1 MKQLTDQIGTSH
13 FFESTPRRIVSL
25 VPSQTE
31 LLFDLGLEDQIVGI
45 TKFCVHPKHL
55 LKNKKIVGGTKQVH
69 FDKIKALQPDIIICN
84 KEENTLEMVQEL
96 SAIAPVWVTNV
107 VTIADNFQMITDFG
121 LLFDTTA
128 EAQALNQSIDLA
140 LADFTTFIATIPTQ
154 KAAYFIW
161 KKPYMV
167 AGSGTFINELLQL
180 NQFDNFFG
188 TQSRY
193 PEIAVDAATRYDAVD
208 LVLLSSE
215 PYPFK
220 NDDLSEFTSFF
231 PNAKIRLVDGE
242 YFSWHGSRLLRAIP
256 YFQKWQQELFWM
268 FKLLLVSD
276 LYLSC

>member
-1 MKQLTDQIGTSH
+1 MKQLTDQIGIAH
-13 FFESTPRRIVSL
+13 FFDATPRRIVSL

-55 LKNKKIVGGTKQVH
+55 LKTKKIVGGTKQVH

-96 SAIAPVWVTNV
+96 SGIAPVWVTNV

-121 LLFDTTA
+121 LLFTKIY
-128 EAQALNQSIDLA
+128 EAQTLNQSIHFA
-140 LADFTTFIATIPTQ
+140 MADFTIFKQTIPVQ

-180 NQFDNFFG
+180 NCFDNFFG
-188 TQSRY
+188 TKERY
-193 PEIAVDAATRYDAVD
+193 PEIAVDASTRYDAVD

-220 NDDLSEFTSFF
+220 DQDIVEFASVF

-242 YFSWHGSRLLRAIP
+242 YFSWHGSRLLKALA
-256 YFQKWQQELFWM
+256 YFKELQQELVFS
-268 FKLLLVSD
+268 V
-276 LYLSC
+276 

>member
-45 TKFCVHPKHL
+45 TKFCVHPNHF
-55 LKNKKIVGGTKQVH
+55 LKTKKIVGGTKQVH

-128 EAQALNQSIDLA
+128 EAKILNESIHLA

-220 NDDLSEFTSFF
+220 NEDVAEFTSFF

-242 YFSWHGSRLLRAIP
+242 YFSWHGSRLLKAIP
-256 YFQKWQQELFWM
+256 YFQKWHQELF
-268 FKLLLVSD
+268 LNV
-276 LYLSC
+276 

>member
-13 FFESTPRRIVSL
+13 FLESTPRRIVSL

-55 LKNKKIVGGTKQVH
+55 LTTKKIVGGTKQVH

-121 LLFDTTA
+121 LLFDTTG
-128 EAQALNQSIDLA
+128 EAKILNESIHLA

-154 KAAYFIW
+154 NAVYFIW
-161 KKPYMV
+161 KKPYMI

-180 NQFDNFFG
+180 NRFDNFFG

-193 PEIAVDAATRYDAVD
+193 PEIAVDASTRFDAVD

-220 NDDLSEFTSFF
+220 NEDVTEFTSFF
-231 PNAKIRLVDGE
+231 PNAKILLVDGE
-242 YFSWHGSRLLRAIP
+242 YFSWHGSRLLKAIS
-256 YFQKWQQELFWM
+256 Y
-268 FKLLLVSD
+268 FKLFHQTILTE
-276 LYLSC
+276 

>member
-1 MKQLTDQIGTSH
+1 MKQLIDQIGISH

-55 LKNKKIVGGTKQVH
+55 LTTKKIVGGTKQVH
-69 FDKIKALQPDIIICN
+69 FEKIKALQPNIIICN

-96 SAIAPVWVTNV
+96 SKIAPVWVTNV

-121 LLFDTTA
+121 LLFDKTT
-128 EAQALNQSIDLA
+128 EASTLIQNIELA
-140 LADFTTFIATIPTQ
+140 LVEFKTFIVTIPIQ
-154 KAAYFIW
+154 KVAYFIW

-167 AGSGTFINELLQL
+167 AGSGTFINELLHL
-180 NQFDNFFG
+180 NRFDNFFG

-193 PEIAVDAATRYDAVD
+193 PEIAIGALTRFDAVD
-208 LVLLSSE
+208 QVLLSSE

-220 NDDLSEFTSFF
+220 NEDVAEFTSIF

-242 YFSWHGSRLLRAIP
+242 YFSWHGSRLLPAIT
-256 YFQKWQQELFWM
+256 YFKKWHQDF
-268 FKLLLVSD
+268 FVRT
-276 LYLSC
+276 

>member
-13 FFESTPRRIVSL
+13 FFESTPCRIVSL

-55 LKNKKIVGGTKQVH
+55 LKTKKIVGGTKQVH

-107 VTIADNFQMITDFG
+107 VTITDNSQMITDFG
-121 LLFDTTA
+121 LLFDKTI
-128 EAQALNQSIDLA
+128 EAQTLNQSIDLV
-140 LADFTTFIATIPTQ
+140 LADFKTFIAAIPPQ

-167 AGSGTFINELLQL
+167 AGSGTFINKLLQL
-180 NQFDNFFG
+180 NRFINFFG

-193 PEIAVDAATRYDAVD
+193 PEIVVDSLTRFEAVD

-220 NDDLSEFTSFF
+220 NQDVAEFASFF

-242 YFSWHGSRLLRAIP
+242 YFSWHGSRLLKAIP
-256 YFQKWQQELFWM
+256 YFKKWHQELF
-268 FKLLLVSD
+268 LNI
-276 LYLSC
+276 